1 MRLLLRS
8 AAAGTHVPCQNTL
21 LLQNEKS
28 LVPKLPRMV
37 LKYLWST
44 SGFCNRNLK
53 ASYKYSVH
61 TVHVILAGSLFAF
74 FLSFFCP
81 IILYWVGLIDDTQKQ
96 ALFVLYIKLY
106 FRQLAKSSNS
116 GFCVFSKNKSRV
128 SILVHKHQWYCRG

>member
-28 LVPKLPRMV
+28 LVPKMPIMV

-61 TVHVILAGSLFAF
+61 TVHVILPGSFGFFPFLF
-74 FLSFFCP
+74 LCP
-81 IILYWVGLIDDTQKQ
+81 RLLYWVGLIDDTQKQ
-96 ALFVLYIKLY
+96 ALFVLYI
-106 FRQLAKSSNS
+106 FISGSFPIAVTLA
-116 GFCVFSKNKSRV
+116 FVFSPKIS
-128 SILVHKHQWYCRG
+128 LVFPF